1 MAKKAV
7 SQSRTMW
14 VKKGD
19 IVGGKKV
26 QKGYLAQYGKP
37 EKRVSAN
44 VRMVTEL
51 GTRTYKQGRRVN
63 KPMAVGGGNAP
74 GSRKDSTTTTGGTN
88 SRPSYV
94 GKPGPR
100 TKNYQTGEGMTV
112 RGSTRVNPWPAVDR
126 RVELLRR
133 KNAGSSGSTGPSQQS
148 PTRRPVGTGTD
159 RLGPQGKVSMLRLAL
174 ARKKQQLAAAK
185 ARKAQTAADRAAQAR
200 MERELKALQSQLDA
214 LK

>member
-19 IVGGKKV
+19 VVGGKKV

-37 EKRVSAN
+37 EKRVSAK

-63 KPMAVGGGNAP
+63 KPMAVGGGYAP
-74 GSRKDSTTTTGGTN
+74 GSGKGTTTTTGGTN

-94 GKPGPR
+94 GKPGTR
-100 TKNYQTGEGMTV
+100 TKNYQTGEGMTS
-112 RGSTRVNPWPAVDR
+112 RPRPKPGVNKWSAVDA
-126 RVELLRR
+126 RVAAMRA
-133 KNAGSSGSTGPSQQS
+133 NAPSRTSGKAPSQS
-148 PTRRPVGTGTD
+148 GLGSGRNMTTEAKIAAVRRGIV
-159 RLGPQGKVSMLRLAL
+159 
-174 ARKKQQLAAAK
+174 
-185 ARKAQTAADRAAQAR
+185 ARKAALNAAKRRKASQAEQAR
-200 MERELKALQSQLDA
+200 LERQLQELQRQLKAL
-214 LK
+214 

>member
-19 IVGGKKV
+19 VVGGKKV

-37 EKRVSAN
+37 EKRVSAK

-74 GSRKDSTTTTGGTN
+74 GSGKNATTTTTSGTN

-94 GKPGPR
+94 GKPGTR

-112 RGSTRVNPWPAVDR
+112 RGRTRVNPWPAVDR

-133 KNAGSSGSTGPSQQS
+133 KNSESSGSTAESSSRSLPQS
-148 PTRRPVGTGTD
+148 GLGSGRNMSIEAKIAQVRRGIVARTA
-159 RLGPQGKVSMLRLAL
+159 AL
-174 ARKKQQLAAAK
+174 NAAK
-185 ARKAQTAADRAAQAR
+185 RRKASQAEQAKL
-200 MERELKALQSQLDA
+200 ERQLSTLKRQLNSLQ
-214 LK
+214 